1 MLSTSGL
8 QSGTSIWSAFAL
20 SDDDQMGDD
29 DVIACKILSDG
40 TAVVERDYNINADN
54 TYPVPLSTSD
64 SAIGLSNSAVT
75 YSNGM
80 LTCSFTRVNSMS
92 TVANYR
98 NIANPA
104 YVLFATGPV
113 NSAGF
118 LQYHSDRTASQ
129 TQINFPTGQQVQT
142 TTVATSTTTVT
153 KVPGNY
159 SGSFTAPGYSLTW
172 LDTATYT
179 DFTFVG
185 SSITATSTNIY
196 IAMGLSSDDQMVIRI
211 LMKALIYISNFS
223 FICFV
228 KGDDDV
234 VICKVSS
241 GVASVERYY
250 NIEEAG
256 PNYISLTNP
265 TLGLTNA
272 NIVYNSTGLVCSF
285 RRAKATNGLS
295 QVFDITNNYYILLAG
310 GSVSFCNNFIYFYKP
325 IAYVINLYSKYIFL
339 IRQISIYK
347 TSILCDSRL

>member
-1 MLSTSGL
+1 VPTYHGTNRYSSSSAINFQSNSQQSLTTTVAATTIAASTLANSYNYQTGRWTLSWVYSAQSTTFMLSTSGL
-8 QSGTSIWSAFAL
+8 QSATSIWSAFAL

-29 DVIACKILSDG
+29 DVIACKILADG
-40 TAVVERDYNINADN
+40 TTVVEHDYNLNAGFS
-54 TYPVPLSTSD
+54 YPVPLSTSD

-80 LTCSFTRVNSMS
+80 LTCTFTRVNSMS

-104 YVLFATGPV
+104 YALFATGPV
-113 NSAGF
+113 NSTGS

-172 LDTATYT
+172 FDTATYT
-179 DFTFVG
+179 DFTLVG

-211 LMKALIYISNFS
+211 LIKALIYISNYS
-223 FICFV
+223 FYLF
-228 KGDDDV
+228 
-234 VICKVSS
+234 
-241 GVASVERYY
+241 
-250 NIEEAG
+250 
-256 PNYISLTNP
+256 
-265 TLGLTNA
+265 
-272 NIVYNSTGLVCSF
+272 F
-285 RRAKATNGLS
+285 
-295 QVFDITNNYYILLAG
+295 
-310 GSVSFCNNFIYFYKP
+310 
-325 IAYVINLYSKYIFL
+325 
-339 IRQISIYK
+339 
-347 TSILCDSRL
+347 